1 MVTIQFPVCANAAMF
16 QKEQRR
22 LTLKGPL
29 QMNWGADIY
38 LDKIKYLR
46 VFSPP
51 TSPPSQGPVSFA
63 LTTFTKLSVLSNIH
77 FLQLSPLLQGDI
89 FNFHCIWVFMG
100 KGVVF
105 G

>member
-1 MVTIQFPVCANAAMF
+1 MVTILFPVCANAAMF

-38 LDKIKYLR
+38 LDKIKCLR
-46 VFSPP
+46 FFFPP
-51 TSPPSQGPVSFA
+51 TSPPSQGPEIFP
-63 LTTFTKLSVLSNIH
+63 LTPFTKISVLSNIH
-77 FLQLSPLLQGDI
+77 FLQLAPLFQGAI
-89 FNFHCIWVFMG
+89 FNSHCIWVFMG